1 MLKGFLISLMIFLGR
16 GIDAQP
22 NNTSNTLLKWNLTS
36 AADIFSFPA
45 LQFAVEK
52 GISTHYSITAEAGL
66 QVYHLLSRSTVSE
79 VQPKG
84 FRATIELRRYFLHQT
99 EQGEEREL
107 LTGLYTGLNVTARQY
122 QYNDEMLYRSI
133 DNYDDRYTDTYGVR
147 RGFAG
152 VNGLAGYQGRF
163 KKGKI
168 FYDAYGGLGGGIFSL
183 KEYGKEASIREGY
196 KANTPH
202 DASMDNILGRKPTK
216 GMASINMML
225 GLRVG
230 LKL

>member
-1 MLKGFLISLMIFLGR
+1 MRRILFISSIVLLTGMIK
-16 GIDAQP
+16 AQ
-22 NNTSNTLLKWNLTS
+22 NHRSNTLLKWNLTS
-36 AADIFSFPA
+36 AADVFTFPA

-52 GISTHYSITAEAGL
+52 GISKHYSIMAEAGL
-66 QVYHLLSRSTVSE
+66 QAYHLLTRSTASE
-79 VQPKG
+79 IQPKG

-122 QYNDEMLYRSI
+122 QYNDEMLYRNI

-168 FYDAYGGLGGGIFSL
+168 FYDAYGGLGLGIFSL

-196 KANTPH
+196 KASTPY

-216 GMASINMML
+216 GMASFNMML